1 MASGGH
7 RVNVVLTAYLT
18 GRPDPQRGT
27 MWPADREALKPL
39 LDSIPGSV
47 VVFANELQGEAV
59 EPVEA
64 PTSVYFDRWRHYA
77 AYLEAHEEIGF
88 AFCVDATDVLM
99 LRDPFPHMHPGTLYC
114 GSEPLTIGESAW
126 MWQHHEPLRDWMA
139 ANAGRVLLNPGL
151 VGGDRATVLR
161 LCERMAAEQR
171 GMVMDEGPFNLI
183 AYEEFPGF
191 VTGPLVHTLYKAEE
205 TCSAAWFKHK

>member
-139 ANAGRVLLNPGL
+139 ANAGRVLRHGHGRGPFQPDRLRRVSRLRDWAASPHPLQGRRDML
-151 VGGDRATVLR
+151 GRLVQTQVGGK
-161 LCERMAAEQR
+161 ERWPIRQ
-171 GMVMDEGPFNLI
+171 
-183 AYEEFPGF
+183 
-191 VTGPLVHTLYKAEE
+191 
-205 TCSAAWFKHK
+205 